1 MMKRK
6 SIFCVFLFIAF
17 ASGFQLMIPAAFG
30 ATTLK
35 FSSYLPITHPAAKAL
50 NEWAAEVKSRS
61 NGDIII
67 KIFPASQLFKI
78 TETFDAVAEGAVDLG
93 FNGLFGERGKNPAF
107 AVLDLPYAF
116 ASFEAVRDSC
126 RGGLN
131 DLLDKEANKL
141 GVKVIS
147 TAFGDYA
154 QPFTTKKPL
163 RMPDDFK
170 GARLRVFP
178 GSLGEALRILGGAS
192 VMMPTSDIYSSL
204 QRGVVDGHFGTLS
217 STKSGKYYEVEK
229 FVTIG
234 PFVTSPI
241 HIIGNLKMWNRLSES
256 HQKLMIET
264 LNKMED
270 KLFEI
275 FKDTALVTGPEELR
289 KLGMEIH
296 IQTPEE
302 IAMFKKIFTPM
313 YDMYLRDAGETGHK
327 LLSLIKDT
335 DANTVRAD

>member
-1 MMKRK
+1 MKRK
-6 SIFCVFLFIAF
+6 SFFCVFLLISF
-17 ASGFQLMIPAAFG
+17 ASCFQLMLPAAFG
-30 ATTLK
+30 RTTLK

-50 NEWAAEVKSRS
+50 NEWAKEIKSRS
-61 NGDIII
+61 NGDIVIR
-67 KIFPASQLFKI
+67 IFPASQLFKI

-163 RMPDDFK
+163 TMPVDFK
-170 GARLRVFP
+170 GVRLRVFP
-178 GSLGEALRILGGAS
+178 GSLGEAVRILGGAS

-241 HIIGNLKMWNRLSES
+241 HVIGNLKMWNRLSES
-256 HQKLMIET
+256 HQKLIIQT

-270 KLFEI
+270 KLFKI
-275 FKDTALVTGPEELR
+275 FKEIALVTGPEELR
-289 KLGMEIH
+289 KLGMKVH

-302 IAMFKKIFTPM
+302 ITMFKKIFTPM

-335 DANTVRAD
+335 DSNPARAD